1 MRCTGGVPRVGA
13 RAHGYVK
20 VSSDGDGGE
29 KKKRK
34 SPFLSIAGRNQID
47 IVVIQFH
54 FEDVFA
60 LLEVIV
66 GG

>member
-1 MRCTGGVPRVGA
+1 MVV
-13 RAHGYVK
+13 
-20 VSSDGDGGE
+20 